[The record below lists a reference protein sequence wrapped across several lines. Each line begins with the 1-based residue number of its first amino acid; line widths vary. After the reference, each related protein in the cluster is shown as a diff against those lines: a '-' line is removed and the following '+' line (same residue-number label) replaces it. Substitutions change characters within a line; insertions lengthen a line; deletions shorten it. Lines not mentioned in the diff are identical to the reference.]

1 MLDSFDT
8 NPISRDILCT
18 DESLF
23 TYDDIVEQE
32 VIAHG
37 GMCVTIKC
45 VLSTKDGGSVIAIK
59 RPRENQDVSDIRRRL
74 IRREAIIANHVGRH
88 TNSIGVIDWGRGEGS
103 WIAMEYADGGTLA
116 DRIDDIPFIESI
128 WMAIHITRGLRYAH
142 RNGIYH
148 FDLKPENIAFKSYGG
163 LWDTPKIID
172 WGAAQATKGGPF
184 PYVTVKGK
192 SKVNPTH
199 EKESGKPIELP
210 PPLEHLSPEIISPGE
225 KRDNTTDIYLLSSTF
240 YRLLTGRHKYP
251 PTTLEKSG
259 EKVFKK
265 RHIIDEDKTPKQPST
280 IADIPASIDGILLK
294 GLERYKED
302 RYQDIY
308 RFERD
313 LVRVYNEEKESKH
326 PPVY

>member
-37 GMCVTIKC
+37 GMCVTMKC

-74 IRREAIIANHVGRH
+74 IRREATIANHVGRH

-116 DRIDDIPFIESI
+116 DRIDDIPFVESL
-128 WMAIHITRGLRYAH
+128 WTAIHITRGLRYAH
-142 RNGIYH
+142 RNRICH
-148 FDLKPENIAFKSYGG
+148 FDLKPENIALKNNHN

-172 WGAAQATKGGPF
+172 WGAAYAPKDSF
-184 PYVTVKGK
+184 PYV
-192 SKVNPTH
+192 
-199 EKESGKPIELP
+199 SGKDRSKLIVTHTKENGQPVELP
-210 PPLEHLSPEIISPGE
+210 PRIEHDAPEIILSGE
-225 KRDNTTDIYLLSSTF
+225 KRDSRADIYSLSSVF
-240 YRLLTGRHKYP
+240 YRLFTGKNKYAP
-251 PTTLEKSG
+251 VTLEESG
-259 EKVFKK
+259 EKAFKK

-280 IADIPASIDGILLK
+280 IADIPASIDGILMK

-302 RYQDIY
+302 RYQDTY

-313 LVRVYNEEKESKH
+313 LMRVYNEEKESKH